1 LNQGLFCYN
10 RQLWHGQVTGQPGQA
25 RSDGGNQALVQ
36 LRMGRHTQATERG
49 LGELQEACRDN
60 DVTIRVTP
68 DRLLGLAPLAPAQ
81 R

>member
-1 LNQGLFCYN
+1 
-10 RQLWHGQVTGQPGQA
+10 
-25 RSDGGNQALVQ
+25 
-36 LRMGRHTQATERG
+36 MGRHTQATERG